1 MAFKVI
7 FSPEALTDVFVAMDW
22 YEEQQENLGNRFYED
37 VISTM
42 GYAVTHPYSFNEKHD
57 NFRELALTTF
67 PYVIIYE
74 IVDDIVIITAVFHT
88 SQNPKKKPLK

>member
-7 FSPEALTDVFVAMDW
+7 FSPEALTDVFEAMEW

-37 VISTM
+37 LISTM
-42 GYAVTHPYSFNEKHD
+42 GYTITHPHSFSKKKD

-74 IVDDIVIITAVFHT
+74 IIDDIVIISAVFHS
-88 SQNPKKKPLK
+88 SQNPEKKPRK